1 MIAFGRNESHYKI
14 LLFKINYHCILQHYS
29 MESTKLFLIRLLIYV
44 TLLFTSGICNL
55 TAQNATDSLVIQ
67 NDINKS
73 TVLIVKK
80 KAHNPI
86 RTPIIIV
93 SSIIGIALI
102 LGTFVFLQYPGK
114 S

>member
-1 MIAFGRNESHYKI
+1 
-14 LLFKINYHCILQHYS
+14 
-29 MESTKLFLIRLLIYV
+29 MEFTKLFLIRLVIYSA
-44 TLLFTSGICNL
+44 LLFTSGISNL
-55 TAQNATDSLVIQ
+55 TAQNATDSLIIQ
-67 NDINKS
+67 NDSNKS
-73 TVLIVKK
+73 TVPIVKK

>member
-29 MESTKLFLIRLLIYV
+29 MEFTKLFLIRLLIYV
-44 TLLFTSGICNL
+44 TLLFTSGICYL

-80 KAHNPI
+80 KAHKI

>member
-1 MIAFGRNESHYKI
+1 
-14 LLFKINYHCILQHYS
+14 
-29 MESTKLFLIRLLIYV
+29 MEFTKLFLISLVIYG
-44 TLLFTSGICNL
+44 TLLFTSGISQVI
-55 TAQNATDSLVIQ
+55 AQNSTDSLVIQ
-67 NDINKS
+67 NDSNKS
-73 TVLIVKK
+73 TVPIVKK